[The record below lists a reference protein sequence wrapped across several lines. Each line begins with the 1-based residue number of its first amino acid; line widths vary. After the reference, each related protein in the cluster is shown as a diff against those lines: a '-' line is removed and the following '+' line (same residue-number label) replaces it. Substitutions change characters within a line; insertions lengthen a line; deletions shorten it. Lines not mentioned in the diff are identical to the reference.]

1 MAYQV
6 VVLGGDSSVP
16 AILGDRVVLA
26 RSPLARLRGLLNRRG
41 LEAGEGLLLR
51 PCNGVH
57 TWGMRF
63 TIDVVFLDSDGV
75 VLRIER
81 SMRPRRM
88 VPWVRKA
95 KQALELPDGATAALD
110 LGVGARLAIVEG

>member
-6 VVLGGDSSVP
+6 VVFSPDGSAP
-16 AILGDRVVLA
+16 IILGDRVALA
-26 RSPLARLRGLLNRRG
+26 RSPLARLRGLLNRQG

-57 TWGMRF
+57 TYFMRF
-63 TIDVVFLDSDGV
+63 AIDVVFLDSDGV

-81 SMRPRRM
+81 SMRPQRM
-88 VPWVRKA
+88 VPLVRRA
-95 KQALELPDGATAALD
+95 KQALELPAGATAAVD
-110 LGVGARLAIVEG
+110 LGVGSRLAIVEG